1 VQLAEFVLNECSVQ
15 PQTHH
20 AQLKYGPAERTA
32 QNPFGINYQNVD
44 GNGDLDNHRERF
56 VHLKVGF

>member
-1 VQLAEFVLNECSVQ
+1 MQ